1 MNKSFLYKY
10 QPNKFE
16 DFETKKELI
25 HILKSLIIMDNLNI
39 LLIGSAGSGKT
50 TLIKA
55 IIKEYYNTDTIPEN
69 NILYINNLTDQGI
82 QYYRSEVKTF
92 CQINSSF
99 HNKKKFIILDD
110 IDIINDQ
117 SQQVFRNCI
126 DKYSHNVHFIASC
139 VNPQKVIDSIQSR
152 NIVLKIKTIEKF
164 ELKQIL
170 KKILTLEKINID
182 NETIEFLLIMSNNS
196 IRLLI
201 NYIEKFKILNCKITL
216 NIAKKICT
224 NISYY
229 EFEKYTYSLLN
240 DNNLEK
246 AIDIFT
252 NIYKKG
258 YSVGDILDSYFK
270 FIKVTKIIS
279 EINKYNIIK
288 LICKYITIF
297 HTIHEDV
304 IELILFTNDL
314 KKTLE

>member
-1 MNKSFLYKY
+1 
-10 QPNKFE
+10 
-16 DFETKKELI
+16 
-25 HILKSLIIMDNLNI
+25 
-39 LLIGSAGSGKT
+39 
-50 TLIKA
+50 
-55 IIKEYYNTDTIPEN
+55 
-69 NILYINNLTDQGI
+69 
-82 QYYRSEVKTF
+82 
-92 CQINSSF
+92 
-99 HNKKKFIILDD
+99 
-110 IDIINDQ
+110 
-117 SQQVFRNCI
+117 
-126 DKYSHNVHFIASC
+126 
-139 VNPQKVIDSIQSR
+139 
-152 NIVLKIKTIEKF
+152 
-164 ELKQIL
+164 
-170 KKILTLEKINID
+170 
-182 NETIEFLLIMSNNS
+182 MSNNS

>member
-69 NILYINNLTDQGI
+69 NILYINNLTEQGI

-170 KKILTLEKINID
+170 KKNIN
-182 NETIEFLLIMSNNS
+182 L
-196 IRLLI
+196 R
-201 NYIEKFKILNCKITL
+201 K
-216 NIAKKICT
+216 
-224 NISYY
+224 
-229 EFEKYTYSLLN
+229 
-240 DNNLEK
+240 
-246 AIDIFT
+246 
-252 NIYKKG
+252 
-258 YSVGDILDSYFK
+258 
-270 FIKVTKIIS
+270 
-279 EINKYNIIK
+279 NKY
-288 LICKYITIF
+288 
-297 HTIHEDV
+297 
-304 IELILFTNDL
+304 
-314 KKTLE
+314 

>member
-10 QPNKFE
+10 QPNKFK

-39 LLIGSAGSGKT
+39 LLIGNAGSGKT

-69 NILYINNLTDQGI
+69 NVLYINNLTEQGI

-92 CQINSSF
+92 CQINSSL

-152 NIVLKIKTIEKF
+152 NIVLKIKTIKKS
-164 ELKQIL
+164 ELREIL

-182 NETIEFLLIMSNNS
+182 NVTIKFLLIMSNNS

-224 NISYY
+224 NISYF

-246 AIDIFT
+246 AINIFT

-270 FIKVTKIIS
+270 FIKITKIIN
-279 EINKYNIIK
+279 EKNKYNIIK

-297 HTIHEDV
+297 HTIHEDE

>member
-10 QPNKFE
+10 QPNKFK

-39 LLIGSAGSGKT
+39 LLIGNAGSGKT

-69 NILYINNLTDQGI
+69 NVLYINNLTEQGI

-92 CQINSSF
+92 CQINSSL

-152 NIVLKIKTIEKF
+152 NIVLKIKTIKKS
-164 ELKQIL
+164 ELREIL
-170 KKILTLEKINID
+170 KKILTLEKINI
-182 NETIEFLLIMSNNS
+182 
-196 IRLLI
+196 
-201 NYIEKFKILNCKITL
+201 
-216 NIAKKICT
+216 
-224 NISYY
+224 
-229 EFEKYTYSLLN
+229 
-240 DNNLEK
+240 
-246 AIDIFT
+246 
-252 NIYKKG
+252 G
-258 YSVGDILDSYFK
+258 Y
-270 FIKVTKIIS
+270 
-279 EINKYNIIK
+279 
-288 LICKYITIF
+288 
-297 HTIHEDV
+297 
-304 IELILFTNDL
+304 
-314 KKTLE
+314 

>member
-10 QPNKFE
+10 QPNKFK

-39 LLIGSAGSGKT
+39 LLIGNAGSGKT

-69 NILYINNLTDQGI
+69 NVLYINNLTEQGI

-92 CQINSSF
+92 CQINSSL

-152 NIVLKIKTIEKF
+152 NIVLKIKTIKKS
-164 ELKQIL
+164 ELREIL
-170 KKILTLEKINID
+170 KKILTFEKINID
-182 NETIEFLLIMSNNS
+182 NETIKFLLIMSNNS

-224 NISYY
+224 NISYF

-246 AIDIFT
+246 AINIFT

-270 FIKVTKIIS
+270 FIKITKIIN
-279 EINKYNIIK
+279 EKNKYNIIK

-297 HTIHEDV
+297 HTIHEDE
-304 IELILFTNDL
+304 IELILFTND
-314 KKTLE
+314 

>member
-55 IIKEYYNTDTIPEN
+55 IIKEYYNTDTIHEN
-69 NILYINNLTDQGI
+69 NILYINNLTEQGI